1 MQKTSVYLSSRLKE
15 ALAARAAATGRS
27 EAEVIRAALEAEV
40 RSAAPRP
47 GPGPAGEPADAGPVA
62 GRLVGIGVGP
72 GDADLVTVRAVAAL
86 YRADR
91 IVAPATAVDAVGRA
105 ETIVRQAAPG
115 LRVERIPFAMAPG
128 RAERDQSVAEAA
140 GVVVGYLDAG
150 EEVAFVTLGDP
161 LTYSTFTSV
170 AAAVRER
177 RPATMVEQVPG
188 IMAFQALA
196 ARTGTTVTDERQRL
210 VVRTALD
217 GEDVGA
223 DLAEPDVTVV
233 LYKGGR
239 RLPELAK
246 AAAAAGRL
254 PGAVAG
260 ELLGMPGERVG
271 SLSDLAAD
279 GPASYL
285 ATVILPAQPAQRA
298 EARQRAEAPQRAEA
312 AQAAQPSQSARAPQR
327 PQPARTAQPARGDAT
342 GRHGRSIRS
351 TAAIDPGA
359 GPRGEAGSFD
369 EGSDVWE
376 QGEVAVEG
384 LLRGGLR

>member
-1 MQKTSVYLSSRLKE
+1 MMRKTSVYLSPRLKA
-15 ALAARAAATGRS
+15 ALAARARATGRS

-40 RSAAPRP
+40 REDGAGPGSVGSGPGSVVSGLASGARRPGSAA
-47 GPGPAGEPADAGPVA
+47 GAATFEAPVP

-72 GDADLVTVRAVAAL
+72 GDADLLTVRAGVAL
-86 YRADR
+86 RRADR

-105 ETIVRQAAPG
+105 EAVVRQAVPG

-128 RAERDQSVAEAA
+128 RAERDRSVDEAA
-140 GVVVGYLDAG
+140 RVVAGYLDAG

-170 AAAVRER
+170 ASAVRER
-177 RPATMVEQVPG
+177 RPATVVDQVPG

-217 GEDVGA
+217 GEDVDV
-223 DLAEPDVTVV
+223 DLAQPDVTVV

-239 RLPELAK
+239 RLPDLAK

-260 ELLGMPGERVG
+260 ELLGMPGERIG
-271 SLSDLAAD
+271 PLADLAAD

-285 ATVILPAQPAQRA
+285 ATVIV
-298 EARQRAEAPQRAEA
+298 
-312 AQAAQPSQSARAPQR
+312 
-327 PQPARTAQPARGDAT
+327 PARSSPAPE
-342 GRHGRSIRS
+342 H
-351 TAAIDPGA
+351 P
-359 GPRGEAGSFD
+359 
-369 EGSDVWE
+369 
-376 QGEVAVEG
+376 
-384 LLRGGLR
+384 